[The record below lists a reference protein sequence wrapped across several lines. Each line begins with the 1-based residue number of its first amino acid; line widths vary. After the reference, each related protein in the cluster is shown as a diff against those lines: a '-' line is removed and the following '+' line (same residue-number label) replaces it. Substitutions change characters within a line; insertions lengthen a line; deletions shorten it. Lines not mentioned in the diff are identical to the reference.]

1 MSFSPFLMLAQ
12 VGDLARFVYACV
24 RSIYRY
30 DVALKERRERDIN
43 FQLQKIQPFLI
54 IYIIIYA
61 HNIHMRL

>member
-1 MSFSPFLMLAQ
+1 MDLLVMSFSPFLMLAQ

-43 FQLQKIQPFLI
+43 FQL
-54 IYIIIYA
+54 
-61 HNIHMRL
+61 